1 MARTRKPLQIP
12 EGFSIEEVAELAA
25 QHLRQQ
31 RNEYNRQHPEVIR
44 QQRIRAYSNFLRKNG
59 LFVMNAEL
67 PSLPWSKD
75 QERMILNAIRA
86 NVEGLRNE

>member
-12 EGFSIEEVAELAA
+12 EGFSLEEITALAE
-25 QHLRQQ
+25 QQ
-31 RNEYNRQHPEVIR
+31 MREKRNQWNREHPETIKR
-44 QQRIRAYSNFLRKNG
+44 QRIRTYANYLRKNG

-67 PSLPWSKD
+67 PALPWNKD
-75 QERMILNAIRA
+75 QERMIINAIRA